1 MRKEIIRISTIG
13 TAFILLLCLLL
24 QPVYKLNKEFIY
36 SHFDDEIVEI
46 VNKEP
51 GAFLDHTF
59 KKDSLKEVNGKLTI
73 EGMSWKAYLNNA
85 EYLETETGLVIKE
98 GFRLVQE
105 DFPDFVTIAIF
116 AGGKNAKVKV
126 LINNELIGEETLTE
140 EIKRYDFTKEASSSS
155 VLEIKFESTEEIILQ
170 RIKINEFDPY
180 TKEEAKLVFLRDIIM
195 HSGLITTNPK
205 LVNIDSLDLYEEYI
219 NEETQKLIDGVPF
232 FSLFKMLIED
242 IEYNLSVFS
251 SLANLPF
258 SERIAKYI
266 DGRHCPFIS
275 ILIFVTATGVIGSI
289 GYIAIRFI
297 FDMIF
302 KKSSNYLIPSL
313 VLFGSFVVMLNVST
327 FTTIKFFDGNH
338 NIANLYRILFF
349 ETSKLT
355 LTFVISV
362 LLSLV
367 MVAIQFI
374 DLLLEFLENKKNK
387 NNKLMTKVIVYGSII
402 GSFTILLL
410 TGLIF
415 K

>member
-85 EYLETETGLVIKE
+85 EYLEAETGLVIKE

-258 SERIAKYI
+258 SERIVKYI

-275 ILIFVTATGVIGSI
+275 ILMQQA
-289 GYIAIRFI
+289 
-297 FDMIF
+297 
-302 KKSSNYLIPSL
+302 
-313 VLFGSFVVMLNVST
+313 
-327 FTTIKFFDGNH
+327 
-338 NIANLYRILFF
+338 
-349 ETSKLT
+349 
-355 LTFVISV
+355 
-362 LLSLV
+362 
-367 MVAIQFI
+367 
-374 DLLLEFLENKKNK
+374 
-387 NNKLMTKVIVYGSII
+387 
-402 GSFTILLL
+402 
-410 TGLIF
+410 
-415 K
+415 